1 MDECF
6 RGATQSLPRTA
17 LDPPTERPGFAALSV
32 EDSKTEHDA
41 SDPRPCPATSSTS
54 ILCSRRHTRPL
65 TANVKRNFQF
75 QLRAVLVG
83 MGGTGGTGGTTRGN
97 SCLKGNRQGEQ
108 GGTGPI
114 LRTISVPPVPLRG
127 STLIRHFSFEY
138 PLFPPELEA
147 SPQPTAAQL
156 LLG

>member
-17 LDPPTERPGFAALSV
+17 LGPPTERPGFAALSV
-32 EDSKTEHDA
+32 EDSRTEHDA

-54 ILCSRRHTRPL
+54 ILCSRRHTWPL

-83 MGGTGGTGGTTRGN
+83 MGEQVEQGEPRGEVLNLRGTGRWNRGN
-97 SCLKGNRQGEQ
+97 RAHPWN
-108 GGTGPI
+108 
-114 LRTISVPPVPLRG
+114 
-127 STLIRHFSFEY
+127 
-138 PLFPPELEA
+138 
-147 SPQPTAAQL
+147 
-156 LLG
+156 